1 MESWLTGASLA
12 LDLVSLV
19 GSLLH
24 FITHPPTIIRQHPRK
39 ASASTLA
46 SAHLCD
52 RRLAHPSR
60 SSLPRDGASRPA
72 VSVIPGRPFLLRS
85 PRRSDVVPWASEQAP
100 WTFRRILC
108 LAFASSGRIRLS
120 LRNRKCTKYI
130 LDLFRITIGSNIVE
144 ASRICHASAVC
155 QSSSVPFIQ
164 RRSEHWYSSCLWD
177 IPLSAIHQSVVA
189 LAVCTVDPD
198 LSRRIVKLKAIISYA
213 NRARRNLS

>member
-60 SSLPRDGASRPA
+60 SSLPRDGAPRPA
-72 VSVIPGRPFLLRS
+72 VSVILGRPFLLRS
-85 PRRSDVVPWASEQAP
+85 PRCSGVVPWACSQAP

-108 LAFASSGRIRLS
+108 LAFASFGRIRLS

-130 LDLFRITIGSNIVE
+130 LDLFRIAIGSNIVE
-144 ASRICHASAVC
+144 ASRICHASVVC
-155 QSSSVPFIQ
+155 LSSSVSFS
-164 RRSEHWYSSCLWD
+164 RRSKNWHCSCLRD
-177 IPLSAIHQSVVA
+177 MPLSAIHQSVVA
-189 LAVCTVDPD
+189 LAVCSVDPD
-198 LSRRIVKLKAIISYA
+198 LSRRIVKLKAIIYHA